1 MFALSIALLAL
12 ALIAGLFAVLGVAGP
27 TVGVAAIVVGILAV
41 LSMIAY
47 WRRRPPEISRPAR
60 V

>member
-47 WRRRPPEISRPAR
+47 WRRRPPEIS
-60 V
+60 